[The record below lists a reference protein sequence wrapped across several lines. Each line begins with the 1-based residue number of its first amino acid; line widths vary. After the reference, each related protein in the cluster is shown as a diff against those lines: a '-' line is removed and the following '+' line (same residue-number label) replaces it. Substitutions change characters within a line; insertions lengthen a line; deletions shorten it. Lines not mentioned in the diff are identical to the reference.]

1 MSQEERVLQGTRR
14 PDGTYRKPVRIRA
27 GYKSEELGEAKAY
40 VSKGTVVCPWAH
52 VSIVRSCL
60 LSFLAHH
67 TSNMRCN
74 LRLVDLPFARPGGA
88 DAQDVCPRY
97 ARGTA

>member
-52 VSIVRSCL
+52 ASCL
-60 LSFLAHH
+60 RYRLLSVLGF
-67 TSNMRCN
+67 N
-74 LRLVDLPFARPGGA
+74 LRLVDLSCTLLPGGA